1 LETLSNALGRVAQG
15 HYHGSVR
22 EHGPP
27 ELRRLANGFNV
38 MTQRLATVAAQNR
51 RLNERLLTLQAQ
63 ERADL
68 ARDLHDE
75 IGPLLFA
82 VTMTAATIERSGD
95 NGRETDIPAHVR
107 SIQEAVGRMQRH
119 VRMLLG
125 RLRPIQAIGLEASI
139 DRLAAFW
146 RGRDPGIH
154 FDIAV
159 SVEEDRIG
167 DDLKET
173 IYRVV
178 QEGVS
183 NAIRHGKPA
192 RVEIVVAHGDNGG
205 IRVEVS
211 DDGIGMMMNGTAPA
225 GSTRRDPAQ
234 LGLIGMRER
243 VMAMAGSLTIQHG
256 RDGRGMALVAWLP
269 CVTSLLDQNM
279 DETE

>member
-1 LETLSNALGRVAQG
+1 
-15 HYHGSVR
+15 
-22 EHGPP
+22 
-27 ELRRLANGFNV
+27 
-38 MTQRLATVAAQNR
+38 
-51 RLNERLLTLQAQ
+51 
-63 ERADL
+63 
-68 ARDLHDE
+68 
-75 IGPLLFA
+75 
-82 VTMTAATIERSGD
+82 MTAATIERLGD
-95 NGRETDIPAHVR
+95 SGREADIPAHVR
-107 SIQEAVGRMQRH
+107 SIEEAVGRMQRH

-146 RGRDPGIH
+146 RGRDPGIN
-154 FDIAV
+154 FNVAV

-178 QEGVS
+178 QEGMS

-192 RVEIVVAHGDNGG
+192 RVEIAVAHDDNGG

-211 DDGIGMMMNGTAPA
+211 DDGIGMMMDGTAPD
-225 GSTRRDPAQ
+225 GSARRDPAQ

-269 CVTSLLDQNM
+269 CMASLQDQNM